1 MKKIISIASIILA
14 FSLSAETKYQITPYA
29 GYNFTDSDAELK
41 DYPLVGVSFDTFLNE
56 RYGLRLGFENGL
68 KAKYK
73 GYPSSTGMENTD
85 IYRYYVNAIVNAN
98 DTFQTYFAFDPY
110 LFGGIGYEDVDKNC
124 LGEKSQGFTN
134 VGVGIRF
141 PINEELSIV
150 SEAKAIQKWKNK
162 DVDVV
167 GNIGVGYRFGEC
179 APTPAAAPLPPPK
192 VEPKPEPKT
201 EKIVIYNQFPAVT
214 PVVQPTVKPAVTN
227 ECVYANT
234 IPKSK
239 DICDNRNYIQ
249 VAAKLKCLPNEEYDN
264 KKFLNKIKRYGYH
277 YIIYNTT
284 NRAGKKVSKVLI
296 GPYRC
301 LSDAKRHLCDIK
313 RKIAKDA
320 FVYRK

>member
-1 MKKIISIASIILA
+1 MKKIALIASVCMA
-14 FSLSAETKYQITPYA
+14 FSLFGQTKYQVTPYA
-29 GYNFTDSDAELK
+29 GYNFSDSDAELK
-41 DYPLVGVSFDTFLNE
+41 DYPLVGVSFDTFLNK
-56 RYGLRLGFENGL
+56 RYGIRLGFENGIH
-68 KAKYK
+68 AKYK
-73 GYPSSTGMENTD
+73 GYPSRTGMENTD

-98 DTFQTYFAFDPY
+98 DTFSTYFSFDPY
-110 LFGGIGYEDVDKNC
+110 IFGGIGYEDVDKNC

-134 VGVGIRF
+134 VGLGIRF
-141 PINEELSIV
+141 PISEELSIV

-167 GNIGVGYRFGEC
+167 GNIGLGYTFGPISR
-179 APTPAAAPLPPPK
+179 APETTILPPPK
-192 VEPKPEPKT
+192 AEPKPESRP
-201 EKIVIYNQFPAVT
+201 EKIVIYNQFPN
-214 PVVQPTVKPAVTN
+214 VVPVTN
-227 ECVYANT
+227 IQARESASECVYANT
-234 IPKSK
+234 VPKSK

-264 KKFLNKIKRYGYH
+264 KRFLNKIRRYGYH

-301 LSDAKRHLCDIK
+301 FSDAKRHLCDIK

>member
-1 MKKIISIASIILA
+1 MKRLISITALCLGL
-14 FSLSAETKYQITPYA
+14 SLFAQTKYQVTPYA
-29 GYNFTDSDAELK
+29 GYNFSDSDSELK
-41 DYPLVGVSFDTFLNE
+41 DHMLIGISLDTFLNE

-73 GYPSSTGMENTD
+73 GYPYQTGMENTD

-98 DTFQTYFAFDPY
+98 DVFRTYFAFDPY
-110 LFGGIGYEDVDKNC
+110 IFGGIGYEDIDKNC

-134 VGVGIRF
+134 VGLGIRF
-141 PINEELSIV
+141 PISEDLSII

-167 GNIGVGYRFGEC
+167 GNIGLGYTFGNYVKE
-179 APTPAAAPLPPPK
+179 PETTVLPPPK
-192 VEPKPEPKT
+192 IEPKPKPKE
-201 EKIVIYNQFPAVT
+201 EKIVIYNQFPNVV
-214 PVVQPTVKPAVTN
+214 PVQSIKPVISTN

-264 KKFLNKIKRYGYH
+264 KKFLNKIKKYGYR
-277 YIIYNTT
+277 YTIYNTT

-296 GPYRC
+296 GPYKC